1 MAQSF
6 ELGKE
11 YPPEGEESQ
20 IQQILTISH
29 RAMEKKSEK
38 TRPPVTRDQHPK
50 SHGYVQGEFT
60 VEGNIPE
67 KLKVGVFAEAK
78 TYPIWI
84 RFSNGDSNRPDDIN
98 FQPDTV
104 GDIRGMAIK
113 LMDVEGTMAF
123 DNPEHPKEQDFIL
136 MNHPAFFISDIQGYI
151 DFFPIAKAIKDKEIT
166 FNPNGT
172 PKHVPE
178 NLQKQ
183 FQAVAYALRLL
194 GIIRA
199 KKTSSPLEITY
210 WSATPYQLGKHAMKY
225 SAVPQIT
232 GKKLTAA
239 DSENYLREAMTKHLT
254 SQDACF
260 DFKIQLQ
267 TDASTMPVEDAA
279 VEWDENESPYVKVA
293 TIKIPQQDF
302 NTEER
307 LQLDEKQSFS
317 PWHSLEVHRPLG
329 GVNRARK
336 IYIELAKIR
345 NQESQ
350 S

>member
-1 MAQSF
+1 MTQSF

-11 YPPEGEESQ
+11 YPPESEESQ
-20 IQQILTISH
+20 IQEIMEISH
-29 RAMEKKSEK
+29 KAMLYKSQETK
-38 TRPPVTRDQHPK
+38 PPVTRDQHPK

-67 KLKVGVFAEAK
+67 KYKVGVFAEAK

-84 RFSNGDSNRPDDIN
+84 RFSNGSSDRKDGIN
-98 FQPDTV
+98 FKPDTD

-123 DNPEHPKEQDFIL
+123 DDPDHPREQDFIL
-136 MNHPAFFISDIQGYI
+136 MNSPIFFIRDIQGYI
-151 DFFPIAKAIKDKEIT
+151 DFFPVVRALKKGEIT
-166 FNPNGT
+166 FNPDGSL
-172 PKHVPE
+172 KDVPA
-178 NLQKQ
+178 NVNKAFGLLTKI
-183 FQAVAYALRLL
+183 QAKA
-194 GIIRA
+194 
-199 KKTSSPLEITY
+199 TSSPLGITY
-210 WSATPYQLGKHAMKY
+210 WSATPYKLGEHAMKY

-232 GKKLTAA
+232 GEKFDPETAT
-239 DSENYLREAMTKHLT
+239 DPENYLREAMTKHLA
-254 SQDACF
+254 SKDAYF

-267 TDASTMPVEDAA
+267 TDALKMPVEDPTE
-279 VEWDENESPYVKVA
+279 VWDENESPYDKVA

-302 NTEER
+302 NTEES